1 MRASAEQLTCM
12 CVYCIICIR
21 MRTTI
26 EITDEQRARL
36 LELAARRGQKGFS
49 LLVREAI
56 EQYLAAEREIERR
69 ERMDRAVAVLGTLSE
84 DEAERMEETRRRLR
98 ESWR

>member
-1 MRASAEQLTCM
+1 MQVIKYM
-12 CVYCIICIR
+12 H

-26 EITDEQRARL
+26 EISDEHRARL

-49 LLVREAI
+49 FLVREAI
-56 EQYLAAEREIERR
+56 ERYLADESEAEHREKVE
-69 ERMDRAVAVLGTLSE
+69 AALAVLGRLSE
-84 DEAERMEETRRRLR
+84 KSAKHLEETRRRLR

>member
-1 MRASAEQLTCM
+1 MH
-12 CVYCIICIR
+12 

-26 EITDEQRARL
+26 EISDEQRARL

-49 LLVREAI
+49 FLVREAI
-56 EQYLAAEREIERR
+56 ERYLATEGEA
-69 ERMDRAVAVLGTLSE
+69 DRLLRAKAALAALGTLSDE
-84 DEAERMEETRRRLR
+84 EAERLEETRRRLR

>member
-1 MRASAEQLTCM
+1 MQ
-12 CVYCIICIR
+12 

-36 LELAARRGQKGFS
+36 LELAAARGKTGFS
-49 LLVREAI
+49 FLVREAVDR
-56 EQYLAAEREIERR
+56 YLASEDEIQRR
-69 ERMDRAVAVLGTLSE
+69 RKADRALSVLGTLT
-84 DEAERMEETRRRLR
+84 DEEGERLEETRRRLR